1 MIYFV
6 VTYIQKADGKW
17 DESVQIVDKSLTNKL
32 NVSANVILDF
42 KKNVVVKARLEQAL
56 VRDFDL
62 IRDYFYKLYPKV
74 IDELEQKNK
83 KEDPASTESPSADN
97 ES

>member
-1 MIYFV
+1 MRYFV

-62 IRDYFYKLYPKV
+62 IRDYFYKIYPKV

-83 KEDPASTESPSADN
+83 KEDPASTESPYADN

>member
-1 MIYFV
+1 MRYFV

-62 IRDYFYKLYPKV
+62 IRDYFYKIYPKV

-83 KEDPASTESPSADN
+83 KEDTASTESPSADN

>member
-1 MIYFV
+1 MRYFV

-62 IRDYFYKLYPKV
+62 IRDYFYKIYPKV

>member
-1 MIYFV
+1 MRYFV

-17 DESVQIVDKSLTNKL
+17 DESVQIAGKTLTNKL

-42 KKNVVVKARLEQAL
+42 KEKVVVKARLEQAL

-62 IRDYFYKLYPKV
+62 IRDYFYKIYPKV
-74 IDELEQKNK
+74 IDQLEKENK
-83 KEDPASTESPSADN
+83 KEDPASTEPSSADN